1 MCLKRPWGSWAPERR
16 GPKPS
21 KTALRRE
28 KKRVR
33 TGLAQMAAR
42 LGAVEVERRWA
53 VLTRASALCG
63 GENTDACSLVVN
75 SHRYGDE
82 VVAQMVAVIEQ
93 KQAALVARSAG
104 RAARCA
110 GDARDAALCAA
121 GLAGKMAACAAEY
134 AAKQREGLR
143 AQAALDASLVLAAAT
158 LRDVRL
164 VATAIGWAAAGRG
177 TRVGPAVV
185 LTAVVALG
193 GDEAAVEAATAA
205 GEASTTT
212 AAVARTVVQEAAAAA
227 RAAQAA
233 RELADSAGRTAGGP
247 GAVLGFPGRPPG
259 VPVRGVPGR
268 PPGRS
273 TGWLAG

>member
-1 MCLKRPWGSWAPERR
+1 MCLKRPWGPWVPKSW

-33 TGLAQMAAR
+33 TGLAEMAAR

-53 VLTRASALCG
+53 VLDSGGALCLG
-63 GENTDACSLVVN
+63 HKTDAWSLVDTA
-75 SHRYGDE
+75 HRFGDE
-82 VVAQMVAVIEQ
+82 VVARMVAAVERE
-93 KQAALVARSAG
+93 QAALVARSAG
-104 RAARCA
+104 CAARCA
-110 GDARDAALCAA
+110 GDARDAALRAA
-121 GLAGKMAACAAEY
+121 GLAGEMAACAAEY
-134 AAKQREGLR
+134 AAQQREFARRLAR
-143 AQAALDASLVLAAAT
+143 AEMALVLAAAT
-158 LRDVRL
+158 RRDEQWV
-164 VATAIGWAAAGRG
+164 VTAIRWAAAGRG
-177 TRVGPAVV
+177 TRVGPAVA

-205 GEASTTT
+205 GEAGTTT
-212 AAVARTVVQEAAAAA
+212 AAVARAVVQEAAAAA

-233 RELADSAGRTAGGP
+233 RELAGSAGRTAGGP

-259 VPVRGVPGR
+259 APVRGVPGR